1 MKCLKCGYFPCTRN
15 NCDLNYGECEYG
27 KSSVSVYMNK
37 EQKEILNENNKRM
50 VYAKQKYI

>member
-27 KSSVSVYMNK
+27 KSSVSVYMNRT
-37 EQKEILNENNKRM
+37 EIEKKVDSNENTKLYSYR
-50 VYAKQKYI
+50 VL